1 MKVEPTIKYG
11 CAARQGMTGEAY
23 TLLTPG
29 AFIQPTDDG
38 RILWHILNYTPD
50 EDENKT
56 YNAFAQAIAIW
67 QPAFPTTITLDSTS
81 DAAEAHI
88 KLYFVSEN
96 HPEYSDVFDG
106 EDGTLALGFA
116 PVDDE
121 PLKGY
126 ILMDDGENWGDM
138 HTPNTKDLLTVFLHE
153 LGHTFNLGHESRVR
167 DAIMYPSYSGE
178 KREIHPDDIEGIQ
191 SIYGRFGPPRPG
203 TPQPNSGCLS
213 FLVPFLAMFGQYPS

>member
-11 CAARQGMTGEAY
+11 CAARQRTTGEAY
-23 TLLTPG
+23 TLLAPG

-50 EDENKT
+50 EDNSKI
-56 YNAFAQAIAIW
+56 YSAFEQAMTIW
-67 QPAFPTTITLDSTS
+67 QPAFPSTITLDSTS
-81 DAAEAHI
+81 DPNEAHI
-88 KLYFVSEN
+88 KLYFVSES
-96 HPEYSDVFDG
+96 HPEYGDVFDG

-178 KREIHPDDIEGIQ
+178 KRQIHQDDIDGIQ

-203 TPQPNSGCLS
+203 TPQSGGCLS
-213 FLVPFLAMFGQYPS
+213 VLLPFLVLFGQ